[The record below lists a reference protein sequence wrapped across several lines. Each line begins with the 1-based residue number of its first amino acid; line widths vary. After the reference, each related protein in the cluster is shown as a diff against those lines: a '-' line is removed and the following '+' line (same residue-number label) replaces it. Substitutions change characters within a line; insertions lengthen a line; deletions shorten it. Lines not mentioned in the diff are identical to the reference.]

1 VSGDLII
8 TLDPN
13 SETPLYRQIYS
24 QIVEAIASGRLLP
37 GDRLP
42 SLRVLAGI
50 LDVNYHTVN
59 EAYEMLRQDGFIT
72 LMNRKRYIVSP
83 RKADDE
89 KKKHILEELQESV
102 IKAAA
107 LGISYDEIDS
117 MTRRFFNGGDAH

>member
-1 VSGDLII
+1 MSGDLII

-42 SLRVLAGI
+42 SLRVLAGV
-50 LDVNYHTVN
+50 LDINYHTVN

-117 MTRRFFNGGDAH
+117 MTRKFFNGGDAH

>member
-1 VSGDLII
+1 MSGDLII

>member
-42 SLRVLAGI
+42 SLRVLAGV
-50 LDVNYHTVN
+50 LDINYHTVN

-117 MTRRFFNGGDAH
+117 MTRKFFNGGDAH